1 LLEVI
6 FVFRYIVA
14 MSMIYKSL
22 IRPILFRKD
31 PEQSHEAVLHMLAC
45 NEWLYGTLEDFYKV
59 EDERLAVK
67 IGPLTFANPVG
78 LAGGFDKNAL
88 APKMISAFGFGF
100 MEVGAITAQAQPGNP
115 KPRLYRLPEDAALIN
130 RLGFNNEG
138 ADAIAIKLDR
148 LRARG
153 WKPKIPLGM
162 NIGRTKIVETKDAVA
177 DFLACFEKLYP
188 HGDFFTLNV
197 SSPNTPNLRD
207 LQEKSLLYE
216 LLAAVQQKNLLL
228 AAMGKS
234 DPKAVFVKIAPD
246 MEFGQVDEII
256 EVVDQVKLTG
266 IVATNATA
274 FRREGLKS
282 PIAQEPGGLSGRPIT
297 AMVTRFISHIYRN
310 TRGRLPIIGVGG
322 IFDAYDAYEKIK
334 AGANAVQI
342 YTGWIYEGPGAVK
355 RINKGLLRLLERDGL
370 KQTSEAV
377 GRDVTD

>member
-1 LLEVI
+1 
-6 FVFRYIVA
+6 
-14 MSMIYKSL
+14 MSLFYKSL
-22 IRPILFRKD
+22 IRPLLFRKD
-31 PEQSHEAVLHMLAC
+31 PEVSHEAVLQMLAG
-45 NEWLYGTLEDFYKV
+45 NEWLYGIIENFYKV
-59 EDERLAVK
+59 EDQRLVVK

-78 LAGGFDKNAL
+78 LAGGFDKNAA

-115 KPRLYRLPEDAALIN
+115 KPRLYRLPEDDALIN

-138 ADAIAIKLDR
+138 AEAIAIKLGH

-153 WKPKIPLGM
+153 GQPKIPLGM

-177 DFLACFEKLYP
+177 DFLSCFDKLFA

-207 LQEKSLLYE
+207 LQEKGLLRE
-216 LLAAVQQKNLLL
+216 LLAAVQQKNLQL
-228 AAMGKS
+228 AARAQI

-246 MEFGQVDEII
+246 MEFAQVDEII
-256 EVVDQVKLTG
+256 DVVEQVKLNG

-282 PIAQEPGGLSGRPIT
+282 PNGAEPGGLSGRPIT
-297 AMVTRFISHIYRN
+297 KAVTQFISHIYRT

-322 IFDAYDAYEKIK
+322 IFDANDAYDKIK
-334 AGANAVQI
+334 AGADVVQI

-355 RINKGLLRLLERDGL
+355 RINRGLLRLLERDGL
-370 KQTSEAV
+370 SHISEAV
-377 GRDVTD
+377 GRDVKI

>member
-1 LLEVI
+1 M
-6 FVFRYIVA
+6 F
-14 MSMIYKSL
+14 YKSL

-31 PEQSHEAVLHMLAC
+31 PEVSHEAVLHMLAG
-45 NEWLYGTLEDFYKV
+45 NEWLYGTIEDFYKV
-59 EDERLAVK
+59 EDQRLVVK

-88 APKMISAFGFGF
+88 APKMLSAFGFGF

-115 KPRLYRLPEDAALIN
+115 KPRLYRLPEDDALIN

-138 ADAIAIKLDR
+138 ADAIAVKLDR

-153 WKPKIPLGM
+153 GRPKIPLGM

-177 DFLACFEKLYP
+177 DFLSCFEKLFAQ
-188 HGDFFTLNV
+188 GDFFTLNV

-207 LQEKSLLYE
+207 LQEKSLLRE
-216 LLAAVQQKNLLL
+216 LLSAVQQKNLQL
-228 AAMGKS
+228 AARAKI

-246 MEFGQVDEII
+246 MEFAQVDEII
-256 EVVDQVKLTG
+256 DVVEQVKLTG

-274 FRREGLKS
+274 FKRAGLKS
-282 PIAQEPGGLSGRPIT
+282 PNGAEPGGLSGRPIT
-297 AMVTRFISHIYRN
+297 AMVTQFISHIYRT

-355 RINKGLLRLLERDGL
+355 RINKGLLRLLQRDGL
-370 KQTSEAV
+370 KHISQAV
-377 GRDVTD
+377 GRDVRV